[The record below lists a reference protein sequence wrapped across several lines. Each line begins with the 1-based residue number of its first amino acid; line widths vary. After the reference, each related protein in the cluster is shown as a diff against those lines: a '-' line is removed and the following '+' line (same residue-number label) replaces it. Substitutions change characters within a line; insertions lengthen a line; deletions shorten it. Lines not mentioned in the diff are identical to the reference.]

1 MKLLRTIRLL
11 LTFYRSFF
19 IPNFLITLICLGLFR
34 EYGLSIFFVLFWLKL
49 SCMALVF
56 AYIRAYKNSEFYY
69 YKNLGLSKAFLWT
82 TTLVFDFCLF
92 LFLLLPVYKP
102 MP

>member
-1 MKLLRTIRLL
+1 
-11 LTFYRSFF
+11 
-19 IPNFLITLICLGLFR
+19 
-34 EYGLSIFFVLFWLKL
+34 
-49 SCMALVF
+49 MALVF

-82 TTLVFDFCLF
+82 ATLVFDFCLF